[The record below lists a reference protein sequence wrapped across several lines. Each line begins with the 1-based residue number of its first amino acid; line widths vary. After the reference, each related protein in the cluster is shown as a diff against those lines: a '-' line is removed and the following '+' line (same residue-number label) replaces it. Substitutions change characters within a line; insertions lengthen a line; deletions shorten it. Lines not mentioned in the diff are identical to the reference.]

1 MTKEYTHAELGQ
13 EVRSITGYYI
23 PEREEKLKY
32 KGKEVL
38 YVFGAAV
45 VDNSCCGA
53 GGCGYALVPG
63 YLVKWKTKKDK
74 EGLPISEVEP
84 IRDDAARQEIA
95 TIIKKKENV
104 NDINFL

>member
-1 MTKEYTHAELGQ
+1 MPKEYTHAELGQ

-23 PEREEKLKY
+23 PEKEERLKY

-63 YLVKWKTKKDK
+63 YVVKWKNKKSK
-74 EGLPISEVEP
+74 EGLPVSDVEP
-84 IRDDAARQEIA
+84 IRDNAERQEIA
-95 TIIKKKENV
+95 AIVKKKESV
-104 NDINFL
+104 NDVNFW

>member
-23 PEREEKLKY
+23 PEKEVKLKY
-32 KGKEVL
+32 NDKEVL

-53 GGCGYALVPG
+53 GGSGYALVPG
-63 YLVKWKTKKDK
+63 YVVKWKNKKSK
-74 EGLPISEVEP
+74 EGLPISDVEP
-84 IRDDAARQEIA
+84 IRDDVDKQAIAA
-95 TIIKKKENV
+95 IIKKKENV

>member
-1 MTKEYTHAELGQ
+1 MTKEYVHAELGQ

-23 PEREEKLKY
+23 LEKEVKLKY
-32 KGKEVL
+32 KSKEVL

-63 YLVKWKTKKDK
+63 YLVKWKTKKNKD
-74 EGLPISEVEP
+74 GLPISEVEP
-84 IRDDAARQEIA
+84 IRDDEVRQEIA
-95 TIIKKKENV
+95 AMIKKKEAINDV
-104 NDINFL
+104 NFW

>member
-1 MTKEYTHAELGQ
+1 MTKEYVHAELGQ

-23 PEREEKLKY
+23 PEKEVKLKY
-32 KGKEVL
+32 KSKEVL

-63 YLVKWKTKKDK
+63 YLVKWKTKRNKD
-74 EGLPISEVEP
+74 GLPISEVEP
-84 IRDDAARQEIA
+84 IRDDEVQQEIA
-95 TIIKKKENV
+95 AMIKKKEAV
-104 NDINFL
+104 NDVNFW